1 MQDVLDAQEQRPAL
15 NDADTAAEALLKRWE
30 DAEKPSDQA
39 NEEASQTQ
47 DNETETEFEEDDV
60 ETVELDADETDE
72 DPVREE
78 EEPEE
83 QENDSDVEEVELTD
97 DLEIE
102 VLVDGEAKQASL
114 GELKR
119 LWGQEAAL
127 TRKSQEVAEQRKQAE
142 ANIGKTNVVLQ
153 KLVEKA
159 EAKWKPYSEV
169 DMLLASKTMDEAE
182 FAQLRLEAQQ
192 ASDDL
197 KFLHEEANQYFSD
210 LQQQQQQALQE
221 QARETVKVLEQ
232 DIPEWNNQLYDDI
245 RTYAVAQG
253 LPEDQVNSYVD
264 PIVIK
269 LINKARLF
277 DQAKQ
282 VTTTKKKRVAK
293 KVLKTSKAP
302 NTEAND
308 RSRKRK
314 TTQAALRNSTDMDD
328 IANAL
333 LARWEA

>member
-1 MQDVLDAQEQRPAL
+1 MSNVLDAQEVRPML

-30 DAEKPSDQA
+30 DAEKPSDQVQ
-39 NEEASQTQ
+39 EEASQTQ
-47 DNETETEFEEDDV
+47 NDETDTEFEEDEV

-72 DPVREE
+72 DPVEEE
-78 EEPEE
+78 EEPE
-83 QENDSDVEEVELTD
+83 QDSDEVEEVELND

-102 VLVDGEAKQASL
+102 VLVDGETKQASL
-114 GELKR
+114 GQLKR

-142 ANIGKTNVVLQ
+142 ENIGKTNVVLQ
-153 KLVEKA
+153 KLMDKA

-192 ASDDL
+192 ASDEL
-197 KFLHEEANQYFSD
+197 KFLSEEANQYFGE
-210 LQQQQQQALQE
+210 LQQQQQAALQE
-221 QARETVKVLEQ
+221 QAREAVKVLEQ
-232 DIPEWNNQLYDDI
+232 DIPDWNNKLYDDI
-245 RTYAVAQG
+245 LNYAVSQG
-253 LPEDQVNSYVD
+253 LPQDQVNNYVD
-264 PIVIK
+264 PTVIK
-269 LINKARLF
+269 LLNKARLF

-302 NTEAND
+302 NIEAND
-308 RSRKRK
+308 RARKRK
-314 TTQAALRNSTDMDD
+314 ATQAAVRNSTDLDD

>member
-1 MQDVLDAQEQRPAL
+1 MDNVLDAQEQRPML
-15 NDADTAAEALLKRWE
+15 NDMDTAADALLKRWE
-30 DAEKPSDQA
+30 DAEKPSNQA
-39 NEEASQTQ
+39 NEEATQTQ
-47 DNETETEFEEDDV
+47 ENETDAEFEEEEV
-60 ETVELDADETDE
+60 ETVELDADEPDE
-72 DPVREE
+72 DPVEE
-78 EEPEE
+78 GEPEE
-83 QENDSDVEEVELTD
+83 QEESDVEEVELTD

-102 VLVDGEAKQASL
+102 ILVDGETKQASL
-114 GELKR
+114 GDLKR

-127 TRKSQEVAEQRKQAE
+127 TRKSQDLAEQRKQAE
-142 ANIGKTNVVLQ
+142 ENIGKTNVVMQ
-153 KLVEKA
+153 KLIEKA
-159 EAKWKPYSEV
+159 EARWKPYSEV

-197 KFLHEEANQYFSD
+197 KFLTEEANQYFGE
-210 LQQQQQQALQE
+210 LQQQQQAALQE
-221 QARETVKVLEQ
+221 QAREAVKVLEKE
-232 DIPEWNNQLYDDI
+232 IPDWNNKLYDEI

-253 LPEDQVNSYVD
+253 LPEAQVNSYVD
-264 PIVIK
+264 PVVIK
-269 LINKARLF
+269 ILNKSRLF
-277 DQAKQ
+277 DQAKE

-308 RSRKRK
+308 KARKRK
-314 TTQAALRNSTDMDD
+314 ATQAALRNSNDMDD

>member
-1 MQDVLDAQEQRPAL
+1 MDNVLNAQEQRLAL
-15 NDADTAAEALLKRWE
+15 NDADSAAEALLRRWE
-30 DAEKPSDQA
+30 DAEEPSDQVQ
-39 NEEASQTQ
+39 EEASQTQ
-47 DNETETEFEEDDV
+47 EAETDAEFEEDEV

-72 DPVREE
+72 DPVEEE
-78 EEPEE
+78 EEPEAE
-83 QENDSDVEEVELTD
+83 EGDDVEEVELND
-97 DLEIE
+97 DLEIDI
-102 VLVDGEAKQASL
+102 LVDGETKQASL

-127 TRKSQEVAEQRKQAE
+127 TRKSQEVAEQRKEAE

-153 KLVEKA
+153 KLLEKA
-159 EAKWKPYSEV
+159 EARFKPYAEV

-192 ASDDL
+192 ASEDL
-197 KFLHEEANQYFSD
+197 KFLREEADLYFTD
-210 LQQQQQQALQE
+210 LQQQQQTALLE
-221 QARETVKVLEQ
+221 QAREAVKVLEQ
-232 DIPEWNNQLYDDI
+232 DIPDWNNALYDDI
-245 RTYAVAQG
+245 RTYAIAQG

-264 PIVIK
+264 PVVIK

-308 RSRKRK
+308 RARKRK
-314 TTQAALRNSTDMDD
+314 ATQAAIRNSTDLDD